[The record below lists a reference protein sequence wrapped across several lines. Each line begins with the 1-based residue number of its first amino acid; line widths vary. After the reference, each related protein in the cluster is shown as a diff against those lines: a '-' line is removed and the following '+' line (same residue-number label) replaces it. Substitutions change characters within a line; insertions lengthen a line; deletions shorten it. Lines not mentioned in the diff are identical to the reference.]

1 MNEIMKTDGGKLTM
15 GLLEISD
22 FLGVDLSTVQKRVKE
37 MFPAMVRNGVPTR
50 LFEEQV
56 TELKKALGSNGH
68 LGPLSDLQ
76 NIHTDLE
83 IAEMTL
89 QVIAYHKAAADDLR
103 AKLAEAAPKLE
114 AHAALMVS
122 ERTLSITDASKH
134 FGFHPRREVF
144 PYLRAA
150 GYLTKKD
157 LPTQDAIDAGYLVVR
172 ELQGYDDEV
181 RPVARVLVSQ
191 LDTWRLRVVPQ
202 VKAWMEKP

>member
-1 MNEIMKTDGGKLTM
+1 MNEIVKQGDKRMTVQEVADALDVNPSTVVRHARDM
-15 GLLEISD
+15 GL
-22 FLGVDLSTVQKRVKE
+22 T
-37 MFPAMVRNGVPTR
+37 RNGRGTLLSEAEATMIKLR
-50 LFEEQV
+50 IQQSGR
-56 TELKKALGSNGH
+56 TDLGNVVQ
-68 LGPLSDLQ
+68 LQ
-76 NIHTDLE
+76 NVHTDLE

-103 AKLAEAAPKLE
+103 TKLAEAAPKLE

-202 VKAWMEKP
+202 VKVWMEKP